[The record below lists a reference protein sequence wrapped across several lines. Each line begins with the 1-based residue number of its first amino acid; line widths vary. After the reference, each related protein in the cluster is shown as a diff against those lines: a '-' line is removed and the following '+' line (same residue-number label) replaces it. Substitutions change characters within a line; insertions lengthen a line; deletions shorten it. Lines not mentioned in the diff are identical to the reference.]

1 MTKRPEFMPFLLAA
15 ICLLGVIGL
24 GAGGRPI
31 PAILEQLLF
40 ALVVGGAAVTHPGG
54 ALSSLVEALRPATS
68 RQDPPAPTS
77 STAAV
82 VVSSESDQGA

>member
-1 MTKRPEFMPFLLAA
+1 MSKRPEFMPFLLAA

-24 GAGGRPI
+24 SASGRAI

-40 ALVVGGAAVTHPGG
+40 ALVVGGAAVTHPGT
-54 ALSSLVEALRPATS
+54 ALTGIVDALRPS
-68 RQDPPAPTS
+68 NSPQDPPAAAS

-82 VVSSESDQGA
+82 VVSSESDAGA